1 MPDVIIPWPFTR
13 LYDKYPNR
21 IFAKWFTKIAEE
33 IKAKGISGNIVD
45 IGTGPGRLPIEIA
58 KQIKNVNLFGV
69 DISKD
74 MIKLAQKNT
83 DAASL
88 GDRIEFR
95 VGSASDTG
103 FKDNS
108 MDLVLSTNTL
118 HHLSDPVRAFNE
130 IYRLLKPGGEAWVF
144 DGRKDATR
152 TEFLET
158 VRKLDLADDIPV
170 SIISRLW
177 PLIHVGSKTEAY
189 YSGKIAIAI
198 KESSFKKAEITLEG
212 TFMRLRLKKPET
224 TV

>member
-58 KQIKNVNLFGV
+58 KQVKKARLFGI
-69 DISKD
+69 DLSKD
-74 MIKLAQKNT
+74 MIKLARKN
-83 DAASL
+83 AEMA
-88 GDRIEFR
+88 GVADRIEFS
-95 VGSASDTG
+95 VATASDTG
-103 FKDNS
+103 LKANS

-118 HHLSDPVRAFNE
+118 HHLADPVKAFNE
-130 IYRLLKPGGEAWVF
+130 IYRILKPGAEAWVF
-144 DGRKDATR
+144 DGRRDATR
-152 TEFLET
+152 AEFLET

-189 YSGKIAIAI
+189 YSGKIGIAI
-198 KESSFKKAEITLEG
+198 KQSSFKKAEITPEG
-212 TFMRLRLKKPET
+212 TFMRLRLKKA
-224 TV
+224 